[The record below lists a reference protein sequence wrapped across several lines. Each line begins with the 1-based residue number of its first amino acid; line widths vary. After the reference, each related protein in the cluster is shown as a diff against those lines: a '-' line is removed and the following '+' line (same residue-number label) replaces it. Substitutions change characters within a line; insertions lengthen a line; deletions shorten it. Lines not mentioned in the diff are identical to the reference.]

1 MQITQTQA
9 NFWQRYKE
17 KYGHLPWYKRYE
29 FLLPLFVA
37 ILILGI
43 FLPSG
48 KPGNISGWLL
58 LAAFVFLVFTWI
70 IGVLTDVEKPRWL
83 RAIAALGFIFVFGF
97 CFYRYSGAR
106 WDLFTKTFLNPSM
119 MQGAWHELLL
129 GLEMTLKLALVSMA
143 ISIFLGL
150 IIAVLRSFKNPILE
164 FFLVIYID
172 FFRAIPLI
180 VLLVFV
186 YYALPFLGITLDPY
200 LAAILAVSLNYSA
213 YVAEVFRS
221 GIESIHRGQVEAARA
236 LGLKPLQAMRLVIL
250 PQAVRVVV
258 PPLTGLMVALLK
270 DTALATIIG
279 LPELLYKG
287 IQVMIWKANPTPL
300 VTVSLIY
307 LLVLLPLTRISSY
320 LEKRSKKW
328 VKTAK

>member
-1 MQITQTQA
+1 MQAIQIKS
-9 NFWQRYKE
+9 NFWHRYKE
-17 KYGHLPWYKRYE
+17 KFGHLPWYKRYE
-29 FLLPLFVA
+29 FLLPLLLVV
-37 ILILGI
+37 LILGFFI
-43 FLPSG
+43 PMEQPRNF
-48 KPGNISGWLL
+48 SGWLIVGTFIL
-58 LAAFVFLVFTWI
+58 SAFIWV

-83 RAIAALGFIFVFGF
+83 RAIAALGLIFVFGF

-106 WDLFTKTFLNPSM
+106 WDLFTRTFLNPSM
-119 MQGAWHELLL
+119 MQGAWFELLL

-150 IIAVLRSFKNPILE
+150 VIAVMRSFKNPILE

-221 GIESIHRGQVEAARA
+221 GIESIHRGQVEAGRA
-236 LGLKPLQAMRLVIL
+236 LGLKPLQVMRLVIL

-287 IQVMIWKANPTPL
+287 IQVMIWKSNPTPL

-307 LLVLLPLTRISSY
+307 LLVLLPLTRMSSY

-328 VKTAK
+328 VKTAR

>member
-1 MQITQTQA
+1 MERNQVRQS
-9 NFWQRYKE
+9 FYQRYRE
-17 KYGHLPWYKRYE
+17 KFGHLSWYKRYE
-29 FLLPLFVA
+29 FLLPLVLIIFILGFFLPVA
-37 ILILGI
+37 RPANACGWFLILFFI
-43 FLPSG
+43 LFV
-48 KPGNISGWLL
+48 LL
-58 LAAFVFLVFTWI
+58 WV
-70 IGVLTDVEKPRWL
+70 IGVLADAEKPRWL
-83 RAIAALGFIFVFGF
+83 RAIAAIGLIFVFAL

-106 WDLFTKTFLNPSM
+106 WDLFTRTFLNPSM
-119 MQGAWHELLL
+119 LQGAWSELLL
-129 GLEMTLKLALVSMA
+129 GLEMTLKLAFVSMV
-143 ISIFLGL
+143 ISTLLGL
-150 IIAVLRSFKNPILE
+150 IIAVMRSFKNPILE

-186 YYALPFLGITLDPY
+186 YYALPFLGIALDPY

-221 GIESIHRGQVEAARA
+221 GIESIHRAQVEAARS
-236 LGLKPLQAMRLVIL
+236 LGLRPLQAMRLVIL

-287 IQVMIWKANPTPL
+287 IQTMIWKANPTPL
-300 VTVSLIY
+300 VTVALIY
-307 LLVLLPLTRISSY
+307 ILVLLPLTRFSSY

-328 VKTAK
+328 VKSAR

>member
-1 MQITQTQA
+1 MERNQVRQS
-9 NFWQRYKE
+9 FYQRYRE
-17 KYGHLPWYKRYE
+17 KFGHLPWYKRYE
-29 FLLPLFVA
+29 FLLPLVLIIF
-37 ILILGI
+37 ILGF
-43 FLPSG
+43 FLPVTR
-48 KPGNISGWLL
+48 PINASGWLL
-58 LAAFVFLVFTWI
+58 ILFFILLVLLWV
-70 IGVLTDVEKPRWL
+70 IGVLTDVEKPKWL
-83 RAIAALGFIFVFGF
+83 RAIAATGLIFVFIL

-119 MQGAWHELLL
+119 LQGAWSELLL
-129 GLEMTLKLALVSMA
+129 GLEMTLKLALVSMV
-143 ISIFLGL
+143 ISTLLGL
-150 IIAVLRSFKNPILE
+150 IIAVMRSFKNPILE

-186 YYALPFLGITLDPY
+186 YYALPFLGIALDPY

-221 GIESIHRGQVEAARA
+221 GIESIHRAQVEAARS
-236 LGLKPLQAMRLVIL
+236 LGLRPLQAMRLVIL

-287 IQVMIWKANPTPL
+287 IQTMIWKANPTPL
-300 VTVSLIY
+300 VTVALIY
-307 LLVLLPLTRISSY
+307 VLVLLPLTRFSSY

-328 VKTAK
+328 VKSAR

>member
-1 MQITQTQA
+1 MQAIQTKS

-29 FLLPLFVA
+29 FLLPLLLVV
-37 ILILGI
+37 LILGLC
-43 FLPSG
+43 LPTG
-48 KPGNISGWLL
+48 QPPNFSGWLIVG
-58 LAAFVFLVFTWI
+58 AFILSVFFWV

-83 RAIAALGFIFVFGF
+83 RAIAALGLIFVFGF

-106 WDLFTKTFLNPSM
+106 WDLFTRTFLNPSM
-119 MQGAWHELLL
+119 MQGAWSELLL

-143 ISIFLGL
+143 ISIFFGL
-150 IIAVLRSFKNPILE
+150 IIAVMRSFKNPILE

-172 FFRAIPLI
+172 FFRAIPLV

-328 VKTAK
+328 VKTAR